1 MAISPQQLNEA
12 FLKEVEYFEENIDR
26 LLSKKS
32 IAKGG
37 GISLDVPSGMTN
49 KHFELLKTRYLSAG
63 WTEVKWESDQRE
75 GSWLSFK
82 Y

>member
-1 MAISPQQLNEA
+1 MAISPQQLNES
-12 FLKEVEYFEENIDR
+12 FLKEVKILEEKLDHI
-26 LLSKKS
+26 LSSKS
-32 IAKGG
+32 ISKGSS
-37 GISLDVPSGMTN
+37 ISVDIPSGLSQ
-49 KHFELLKTRYLSAG
+49 KHFELLRTRYISAG

>member
-12 FLKEVEYFEENIDR
+12 FLKEVKALEERIDQN
-26 LLSKKS
+26 LSS
-32 IAKGG
+32 RTIAKGKS
-37 GISLDVPSGMTN
+37 ISLDVPSGMTYT
-49 KHFELLKTRYLSAG
+49 HFEILKTRYISAG
-63 WTEVKWESDQRE
+63 WSDVKLESDQRE

>member
-12 FLKEVEYFEENIDR
+12 FLKEVKAFEERIDQN
-26 LLSKKS
+26 LSS
-32 IAKGG
+32 RTIAKGKS
-37 GISLDVPSGMTN
+37 ISLDVPSGMTYI
-49 KHFELLKTRYLSAG
+49 HFEILKTRYISAG
-63 WTEVKWESDQRE
+63 WSDVKLESDQRE

>member
-12 FLKEVEYFEENIDR
+12 FLNEVKNFEDRIDKA
-26 LLSKKS
+26 LSSRS
-32 IAKGG
+32 ISKGSS
-37 GISLDVPSGMTN
+37 ISLDLPSGMSH
-49 KHFELLKTRYLSAG
+49 KHFELLKTRYISAG
-63 WTEVKWESDQRE
+63 WTDVKLESDQRE

>member
-1 MAISPQQLNEA
+1 MAISPQELNEA
-12 FLKEVEYFEENIDR
+12 FLEEVKGLEENIDR

-37 GISLDVPSGMTN
+37 SISLDVPSGMTN
-49 KHFELLKTRYLSAG
+49 KHFEILKARYLSAG
-63 WTEVKWESDQRE
+63 WTGVKWESDQRE

>member
-12 FLKEVEYFEENIDR
+12 FLNEVKNFEDRIDKA
-26 LLSKKS
+26 LSSKS
-32 IAKGG
+32 ISKGSS
-37 GISLDVPSGMTN
+37 ISMDIPSGMSG
-49 KHFELLKTRYLSAG
+49 KHFEILKNRYISAG
-63 WTEVKWESDQRE
+63 WTDVKWESDQRE

>member
-12 FLKEVEYFEENIDR
+12 FLKEVKDFEDRIDKA
-26 LLSKKS
+26 LSSRS
-32 IAKGG
+32 ISKGSSL
-37 GISLDVPSGMTN
+37 SLDVPSGMSY
-49 KHFELLKTRYLSAG
+49 KHFEILKTRYISAG
-63 WTEVKWESDQRE
+63 WSDVKWESGQRE